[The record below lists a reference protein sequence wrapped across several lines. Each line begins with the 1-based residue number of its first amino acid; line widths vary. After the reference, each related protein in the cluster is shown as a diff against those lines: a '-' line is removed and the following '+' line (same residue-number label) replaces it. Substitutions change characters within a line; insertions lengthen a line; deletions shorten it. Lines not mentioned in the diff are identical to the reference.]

1 MYVRIMVDVLE
12 LCGIYVRT
20 TVCTVEVWYV
30 YMLELWYVYTLEVWY
45 VYKLEL
51 WHDYSIYTTILPEY
65 IQDVYS
71 FVAVYDMA
79 YYSHTIVLV

>member
-1 MYVRIMVDVLE
+1 MWYIRQNYSMHGRSMVCIYVRIMV
-12 LCGIYVRT
+12 CIYFRSMV
-20 TVCTVEVWYV
+20 V
-30 YMLELWYVYTLEVWY
+30 YM
-45 VYKLEL
+45 LEL
-51 WHDYSIYTTILPEY
+51 WHDYSIYTTILPKY